1 MWRQLRRISLTQ
13 WIIIAMVIG
22 IFIGWA
28 DHTLWKDTDVA
39 AKLQPL
45 STIFLRL
52 IKSIVVPLVFSSLVI
67 GIAGHG
73 DDLKRVGRLAFR
85 SMVYFELVTTLALAF
100 GLIAVNLFRPGDGVD
115 LSTATADQGKQFA
128 SSQVTLSGVLEHTFP
143 ASFFDAAA

>member
-1 MWRQLRRISLTQ
+1 MWRFLRGISLTW

-67 GIAGHG
+67 GIAGHVIHH
-73 DDLKRVGRLAFR
+73 DSKLVGPLPQP
-85 SMVYFELVTTLALAF
+85 VPDEEVTTLGGRVLLLGTEA
-100 GLIAVNLFRPGDGVD
+100 
-115 LSTATADQGKQFA
+115 Q
-128 SSQVTLSGVLEHTFP
+128 VLE
-143 ASFFDAAA
+143 